1 MTSSLTAFAFAPGV
15 LKTGTPSLLSFA
27 TGMLFVP
34 APARPTASSESGS
47 VMSCIL
53 NERSRIASG
62 RADLGRDL
70 VAIARQPVEARDG
83 DAVQRA
89 DLERRHHG
97 AHPCR
102 FAKSAMNAISAS
114 TPASGIAL

>member
-15 LKTGTPSLLSFA
+15 LKTGTPILLSFG

-34 APARPTASSESGS
+34 APARPTASSESGQLH
-47 VMSCIL
+47 VVHL
-53 NERSRIASG
+53 EGPQQDRLG
-62 RADLGRDL
+62 TGDLGGHL

-89 DLERRHHG
+89 NLERRHA

-102 FAKSAMNAISAS
+102 FAKSAMNATSAS